1 MNDTTIFSDDVLA
14 AAVIAYNVND
24 KEYIKVEDRL
34 VYDDVS
40 RKFIENPNYKRK
52 NIVIIEEFL
61 KDATGVTDAIRE
73 EVAKIKQFF
82 QNTLTVKILTND
94 SLNDFDAKVM
104 AIASEVRVS
113 TKHLAIAAYM
123 PKYYETERVRQEK
136 ASRLAN
142 SVRDYVAD
150 IGSRVSTNIE
160 VISSNFSVKYN
171 CWFFTAMTENENRVF
186 FAYSGNCPVEVGKKY
201 SIKATVKRH
210 DAEFVTVF
218 SRVKFDTKS
227 KIVL

>member
-40 RKFIENPNYKRK
+40 KKFIENPNYKRK

-82 QNTLTVKILTND
+82 QKRRK
-94 SLNDFDAKVM
+94 AKLRL
-104 AIASEVRVS
+104 IFSE
-113 TKHLAIAAYM
+113 IC
-123 PKYYETERVRQEK
+123 
-136 ASRLAN
+136 
-142 SVRDYVAD
+142 
-150 IGSRVSTNIE
+150 
-160 VISSNFSVKYN
+160 YN
-171 CWFFTAMTENENRVF
+171 N
-186 FAYSGNCPVEVGKKY
+186 
-201 SIKATVKRH
+201 
-210 DAEFVTVF
+210 
-218 SRVKFDTKS
+218 
-227 KIVL
+227 